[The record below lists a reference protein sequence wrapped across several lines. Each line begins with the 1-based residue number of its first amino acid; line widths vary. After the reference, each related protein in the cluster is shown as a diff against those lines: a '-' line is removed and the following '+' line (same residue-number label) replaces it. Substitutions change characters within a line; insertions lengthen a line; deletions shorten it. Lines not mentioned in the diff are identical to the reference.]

1 MVIGTDAYNFI
12 ASDFH
17 RPLVVAG
24 FEPLDLLQ
32 GVVMLIEQKIAAH
45 SRRKPV
51 PSRGTG
57 RR

>member
-32 GVVMLIEQKIAAH
+32 GVVMLIEQKIAAQ

-51 PSRGTG
+51 PPRGTG
-57 RR
+57 CR